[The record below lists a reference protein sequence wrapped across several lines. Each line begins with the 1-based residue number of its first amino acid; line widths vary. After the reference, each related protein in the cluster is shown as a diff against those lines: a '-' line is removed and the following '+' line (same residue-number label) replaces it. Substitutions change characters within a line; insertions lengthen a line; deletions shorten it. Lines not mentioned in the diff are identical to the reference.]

1 MIEKSRRQFF
11 KLLTAALALPFFKG
25 CTRPAVTSMPTTV
38 LISSLGGIHQDSN
51 LTSGGGTNDTA
62 VIQTALNGSYPG
74 GLLLIQDGVSLVTGL
89 NIGSNTELRCSNQ
102 NCGFYLANL
111 SNRSLIRNVNRT
123 PRWNLTSVAN
133 ASGGNTVYTGTTTDG
148 STLSLSGQ
156 SFVITGFVTGANNGT
171 FSFVSATETTLT
183 LANAGGTA
191 ESHAAIAAMVAV
203 DTNITINNGYYNGN
217 KTNQTGYQ
225 ASDNSTINI
234 FAFYGVSNVVIENL
248 YAFAPAFAC
257 VQLIN
262 VQTATVGNCS
272 LICNTAISNL
282 NTSSVDVRGPSS
294 AITLS
299 SLSCLAGDDSIAFN
313 ARNYSSTNVNLI
325 GPFGTVSG
333 NISNVTI
340 QNISFSGPAWS
351 GIDLISDNAQSVSGV
366 TITNLSGQVQNFA
379 LYLNRDPI
387 NAPVPTTGNFGSISL
402 NGSTVTQSGTP
413 FGDGIPPGLYVVDG
427 ATTSLTVAN
436 ITLPGF
442 FSLPTSAASI
452 TTLTVNGVNRGSISG
467 PHNFAMAGLAF
478 QQTAQSTLSSVATL
492 AAPFPGNVTLNS
504 YLVIVAL
511 SYTATGAVAF
521 SGTPITDTVLQTFTQ
536 VSSYSDANR
545 TSGVFVAKNTG
556 NNVADTVTVHYAA
569 ACDVIILIIGEYTQQ
584 DPITPID
591 AIPTP
596 GLFYAASS
604 NPAGP
609 SVTTTKTNET
619 VIGVGFTSGSTG
631 ISAGAGFTLRGGT
644 ATNAI
649 LEDRFVATPQTLA
662 ASWAQPS
669 GSGVAW
675 TLALFSTTSAPYV
688 PPSGGDLGPGYDFK
702 FRM

>member
-1 MIEKSRRQFF
+1 
-11 KLLTAALALPFFKG
+11 
-25 CTRPAVTSMPTTV
+25 MPTTV

-51 LTSGGGTNDTA
+51 LTTGGGTNDTA
-62 VIQTALNGSYPG
+62 VIQTALNSSYPG

-102 NCGFYLANL
+102 NCGFYLAN
-111 SNRSLIRNVNRT
+111 SANRSLLRNANPT
-123 PRWNLTSVAN
+123 PRWSLTSVAT

-156 SFVITGFVTGANNGT
+156 SFAISGFVNGANNGT

-191 ESHAAIAAMVAV
+191 ETHAAIAAMVAV
-203 DTNITINNGYYNGN
+203 DSNITINNGYYNGN
-217 KTNQTGYQ
+217 KTNQVGPL
-225 ASDNSTINI
+225 ASDNSPINI

-257 VQLIN
+257 VQLAN

-294 AITLS
+294 GITLAN
-299 SLSCLAGDDSIAFN
+299 LSCLAGDDSLALN
-313 ARNYSSTNVNLI
+313 ARNYVTTSANLI
-325 GPFGTVSG
+325 GPFCTVSG
-333 NISNVTI
+333 NISSATI
-340 QNISFSGPAWS
+340 QNIAFSGPAWS
-351 GIDLISDNAQSVSGV
+351 GIDLVSDNAQSVSGV

-379 LYLNRDPI
+379 LYLNRDPL
-387 NAPVPTTGNFGSISL
+387 NAPAPTTGNFGSISL

-413 FGDGIPPGLYVVDG
+413 FGDGIPPGLYIFDG
-427 ATTSLTVAN
+427 ATTSLSLSN
-436 ITLPGF
+436 ITLPGP
-442 FSLPTSAASI
+442 FSLPTSAGSI
-452 TTLTVNGVNRGSISG
+452 TTLTVNGVNRGSVTG
-467 PHNFAMAGLAF
+467 PRNLAMAGLVF
-478 QQTAQSTLSSVATL
+478 SQTAQGSGGAVATL
-492 AAPFPGNVTLNS
+492 AVPFPGNVTLNS
-504 YLVIVAL
+504 YLVIA
-511 SYTATGAVAF
+511 ATSFNGAGAVAF

-556 NNVADTVTVHYAA
+556 NNVADTLTLHYAA
-569 ACDVIILIIGEYTQQ
+569 VCDAIILVISEYTQQ
-584 DPITPID
+584 DPATPINV
-591 AIPTP
+591 IPTP
-596 GLFYAASS
+596 GLFSAASS
-604 NPAGP
+604 NPTGP

-619 VIGVGFTSGSTG
+619 VIGIGFTSGSTG

-644 ATNAI
+644 GSSAI

-669 GSGVAW
+669 GPGIAW